1 MKQQVKEVFSDV
13 DGELSSKRVITF
25 IAFVILMVTWFS
37 NLFFDFTFDD
47 KIIDPF
53 TYIVLG
59 GLGTIVSEKFS
70 NSINRFKK
78 YEKEMER

>member
-1 MKQQVKEVFSDV
+1 MKQSVIEIFSDV
-13 DGELSSKRVITF
+13 DGHLSSKRLITF
-25 IAFVILMVTWFS
+25 LAFVVLIVTWFS
-37 NLFFDFTFDD
+37 NLYFDFGFDD

-59 GLGTIVSEKFS
+59 GLGTIIGEKFS

-78 YEKEMER
+78 YEEENQ